1 MPTSP
6 EEAPGWAHALREAVP
21 GLRGAAGAER
31 ERRRERLWRTL
42 HAALFA
48 ALRMQA
54 GRIAPVSQEDL
65 EDLAS
70 SKSLELMA
78 RAEAGTW
85 DPVPHP
91 PHEVAGFVRRVA
103 RNGLVDLARRR
114 SRECP
119 PPEDEELWD
128 MRIADR
134 LPEAARPEDW
144 ASAREFTAALEGC
157 VRELAPRARQ
167 VWFLRACLERPSREI
182 AVMAA
187 VSPAHVDVIVMR
199 AREKLA
205 ACMGAKGHRSAD
217 VRPGAFAVLWSEW
230 QNREEATGTPSDE

>member
-6 EEAPGWAHALREAVP
+6 EEAPAWAHALREAVP
-21 GLRGAAGAER
+21 SLIGASGAER
-31 ERRRERLWRTL
+31 ERVRATLWSTL

-48 ALRMQA
+48 SMRMQA

-70 SKSLELMA
+70 AKSLELMG

-85 DPVPHP
+85 DPQPHP

-119 PPEDEELWD
+119 PPENEELWD

-144 ASAREFTAALEGC
+144 VSAREFTSALEGC

-182 AVMAA
+182 AVMAG

-205 ACMGAKGHRSAD
+205 ACMAAKGHCSTE
-217 VRPGAFAVLWSEW
+217 VRPGTFAVLWSDW
-230 QNREEATGTPSDE
+230 QDRARPMEAPTDE